1 MKRHFCNLFTAILS
15 ILYILNSIPFLISAF
30 YTGNATYIIQELVFI
45 VPYCIGNFIIATLLI
60 YSSFKNPV
68 KIDESF
74 KSMLVSFL
82 GTNLYII
89 LSWFINFKNPNA
101 NGSILYIAATLQLCI
116 QGFYLF
122 ALVNLGRS
130 LTVLPEA
137 RNLKTTGIYGISRHP
152 LYASYMIMNILNVFV
167 NQTLIYIPVMIICN
181 LLQYARAKSEER
193 ILTEAFPKY
202 KEYKNEVMF
211 FGKKSW
217 IKKDNKKTA

>member
-193 ILTEAFPKY
+193 ILTEAFPEY

>member
-15 ILYILNSIPFLISAF
+15 ILYIFNSIPFLISAF

-68 KIDESF
+68 KIDESLR
-74 KSMLVSFL
+74 SMFVSFL
-82 GTNLYII
+82 GTNLYVV

-101 NGSILYIAATLQLCI
+101 NENMLYVAATLQLCI
-116 QGFYLF
+116 QIFYLF
-122 ALVNLGRS
+122 ALVNLGKS

-181 LLQYARAKSEER
+181 LLQYARAKSEEQ
-193 ILTEAFPKY
+193 ILIEAFPEY
-202 KEYKNEVMF
+202 KEYKNQVMF

-217 IKKDNKKTA
+217 FKISNKKTA